1 MGIYEYDEEAVYAMW
16 AEEFKAEGMAEGREE
31 GREEAFLRMVA
42 DGRLSAEEAAEYLG
56 VSPDR
61 LREKLQAQ
69 LTVATL

>member
-16 AEEFKAEGMAEGREE
+16 AEEFREG

-42 DGRLSAEEAAEYLG
+42 DGRLSVEEAAEYLS